1 MTMLTAFV
9 RNVRR
14 ICETFR
20 GSKSLVSC
28 DRPSMKGR
36 KFVRLFCDLVNSLSH
51 SKVAFIELTR
61 PGHSFLKELLQ
72 MLATINMVEPQTR
85 RFVDDIH
92 CLIDFLIS

>member
-36 KFVRLFCDLVNSLSH
+36 KFVRLFCDLVNSLAH
-51 SKVAFIELTR
+51 SKVALTLTFIELSI
-61 PGHSFLKELLQ
+61 HSFYVL
-72 MLATINMVEPQTR
+72 INVTSIQR
-85 RFVDDIH
+85 
-92 CLIDFLIS
+92 